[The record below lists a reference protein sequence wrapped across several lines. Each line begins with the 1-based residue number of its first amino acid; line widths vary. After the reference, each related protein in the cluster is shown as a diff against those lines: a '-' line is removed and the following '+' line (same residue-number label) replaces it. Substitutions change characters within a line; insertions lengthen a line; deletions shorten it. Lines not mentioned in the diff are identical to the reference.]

1 MSKGPSHREPVTLN
15 FDKAKEEILSGIK
28 LLVTKWANKYKV
40 HINTFD
46 GWKLQ
51 LDELITN
58 KITALRKTHIPRKV
72 VPLELSG
79 PKKCLNQLHRQYVIT
94 PIDKATG
101 NMAFICKRFYAK
113 ILVEELGLG
122 RNDSLDEDGTYV
134 SIQDSKEDILNKHQA
149 ELKSKFGIDIGID
162 NLSLPNMY
170 WIPKKHKIPSKT
182 RFIVAASLCSL
193 KPLATALT
201 SVFKLFYRQI
211 ENFNKIDHFFSGV
224 KTFWVIQDK
233 KPVVKTIRNL
243 NKRKHAK
250 SIMTFDF
257 STLYTKIPH
266 DKLKEVLHELTDFC
280 FKGCRTSKILVNEY
294 GATWKHAKNSK
305 GIKFSIDN
313 VKEAISYLLDN
324 CHFNVGDNIFKQ
336 RIGIPMGS
344 DPAPFFANL
353 FLYYY
358 EHRFIKELK
367 KTDLSRARKF
377 GNLSRYIDDLSA
389 INDDGEFEKCAAEI
403 YPPELELK
411 KENDGSKNASFLDL
425 DITIKDDKTFSL
437 ALYDKR
443 DAFPFDIVRLP
454 HISNNMPSRIFY
466 ATLGGE
472 LLRIARCTTECENF
486 VKSSQSL
493 IKRMRKQ
500 GAQIPH
506 IKRTINKT
514 FLSHPDDFEPLCSV
528 FYFKQA
534 LGDSLS

>member
-1 MSKGPSHREPVTLN
+1 
-15 FDKAKEEILSGIK
+15 
-28 LLVTKWANKYKV
+28 
-40 HINTFD
+40 
-46 GWKLQ
+46 
-51 LDELITN
+51 
-58 KITALRKTHIPRKV
+58 
-72 VPLELSG
+72 
-79 PKKCLNQLHRQYVIT
+79 
-94 PIDKATG
+94 
-101 NMAFICKRFYAK
+101 
-113 ILVEELGLG
+113 
-122 RNDSLDEDGTYV
+122 
-134 SIQDSKEDILNKHQA
+134 
-149 ELKSKFGIDIGID
+149 
-162 NLSLPNMY
+162 
-170 WIPKKHKIPSKT
+170 
-182 RFIVAASLCSL
+182 
-193 KPLATALT
+193 
-201 SVFKLFYRQI
+201 
-211 ENFNKIDHFFSGV
+211 
-224 KTFWVIQDK
+224 
-233 KPVVKTIRNL
+233 
-243 NKRKHAK
+243 
-250 SIMTFDF
+250 MTFDF

-528 FYFKQA
+528 FCFV
-534 LGDSLS
+534 